1 MGLSREEEMAELGGC
16 NVVSSRIS
24 LMKIEKNTV
33 VSLIYRLSDAQGN
46 LIEESADPMI
56 YLHGGYAGTFPKIEE
71 LLEGQEIG
79 FETNIQLEPQD
90 AFGDY
95 DAELLRIEQR
105 ERFPEPLEI
114 GMQFEGVPSP
124 DDEEEGAEFI
134 AADDDEE
141 DGESLIYTI
150 TDLAEDRVVLD
161 ANHPLAG
168 MALRF
173 WIQVTQIRVATSE
186 EVENGRAEDAMG
198 LMIGD
203 QDDDTDYDNLDD
215 YLSPSPSNH
224 PTLH

>member
-1 MGLSREEEMAELGGC
+1 
-16 NVVSSRIS
+16 
-24 LMKIEKNTV
+24 MKIEKNTV

-79 FETNIQLEPQD
+79 FETNVQLEPQD

-105 ERFPEPLEI
+105 DRFPEPLEV
-114 GMQFEGVPSP
+114 GMQFEGVPSL
-124 DDEEEGAEFI
+124 DDEEEGTEFLSAE
-134 AADDDEE
+134 DDE
-141 DGESLIYTI
+141 DQQTLIYTI
-150 TDLAEDRVVLD
+150 TDLAEDRVILD

-173 WIQVTQIRVATSE
+173 WIQVTEVRVATNE

-198 LMIGD
+198 LMIGE
-203 QDDDTDYDNLDD
+203 QDDDADYDNLDD
-215 YLSPSPSNH
+215 LTGSDHGNH

>member
-1 MGLSREEEMAELGGC
+1 
-16 NVVSSRIS
+16 
-24 LMKIEKNTV
+24 MKIEKNTV

-71 LLEGQEIG
+71 LLEGQDIG
-79 FETNIQLEPQD
+79 FEANIQLEPID

-114 GMQFEGVPSP
+114 GMQFEGVPN
-124 DDEEEGAEFI
+124 A
-134 AADDDEE
+134 DEE
-141 DGESLIYTI
+141 DDPEYLADEDEDAETLIYTI
-150 TDLAEDRVVLD
+150 TDLAEDRVILD

-173 WIQVTQIRVATSE
+173 WIQVTEIRFATNE

-203 QDDDTDYDNLDD
+203 LDDQTDYDNLDD
-215 YLSPSPSNH
+215 YISNSPTNH

>member
-1 MGLSREEEMAELGGC
+1 MDLLVEAEMVELGGC
-16 NVVSSRIS
+16 SEVSSRIS

-105 ERFPEPLEI
+105 DRFPEPLEI
-114 GMQFEGVPSP
+114 GMQFEGVPNP
-124 DDEEEGAEFI
+124 DEEEDGTEFL
-134 AADDDEE
+134 ATDDEDE
-141 DGESLIYTI
+141 QTLIYTI
-150 TDLAEDRVVLD
+150 TDLAEDRVILD

-173 WIQVTQIRVATSE
+173 WIQVTEVRLASSE

-198 LMIGD
+198 LMIGE

-215 YLSPSPSNH
+215 LISNEPGNH

>member
-1 MGLSREEEMAELGGC
+1 MAELGEC
-16 NVVSSRIS
+16 NEVSSRIY

-71 LLEGQEIG
+71 LLDGQEVG
-79 FETNIQLEPQD
+79 FETNVQLEPQD

-105 ERFPEPLEI
+105 DRFPEPLEI
-114 GMQFEGVPSP
+114 GMQFEGVPST
-124 DDEEEGAEFI
+124 DDEEEGAEFL
-134 AADDDEE
+134 AADDDEDQE
-141 DGESLIYTI
+141 TLIYTI
-150 TDLAEDRVVLD
+150 TDLAEDRVILD

-173 WIQVTQIRVATSE
+173 WIQVTEVRSATNE
-186 EVENGRAEDAMG
+186 EVENGRAEDAMC
-198 LMIGD
+198 LMIGE
-203 QDDDTDYDNLDD
+203 QDDDTDYDSLDD
-215 YLSPSPSNH
+215 LTGPDHGNH

>member
-1 MGLSREEEMAELGGC
+1 MELGGC
-16 NVVSSRIS
+16 NEVSSRIS

-79 FETNIQLEPQD
+79 FETNLQLEPHD

-105 ERFPEPLEI
+105 DRFPEPLEI

-124 DDEEEGAEFI
+124 DDEEDGAEFI
-134 AADDDEE
+134 AADDEDEE
-141 DGESLIYTI
+141 TLIYTI
-150 TDLAEDRVVLD
+150 TDLAEDRVILD

-173 WIQVTQIRVATSE
+173 WIQVTEIRLASSE

-215 YLSPSPSNH
+215 LISNGPDNH

>member
-1 MGLSREEEMAELGGC
+1 
-16 NVVSSRIS
+16 
-24 LMKIEKNTV
+24 
-33 VSLIYRLSDAQGN
+33 
-46 LIEESADPMI
+46 MI

-79 FETNIQLEPQD
+79 FETNVQLEPQD

-105 ERFPEPLEI
+105 DRFPEPLEV
-114 GMQFEGVPSP
+114 GMQFEGVPSL
-124 DDEEEGAEFI
+124 DDEEEGTEFLSAE
-134 AADDDEE
+134 DDE
-141 DGESLIYTI
+141 DQQTLIYTI
-150 TDLAEDRVVLD
+150 TDLAEDRVILD

-173 WIQVTQIRVATSE
+173 WIQVTEVRVATNE

-198 LMIGD
+198 LMIGE
-203 QDDDTDYDNLDD
+203 QDDDADYDNLDD
-215 YLSPSPSNH
+215 LTGSDHGNH

>member
-79 FETNIQLEPQD
+79 FETNVQLEPQD

-134 AADDDEE
+134 AADDEE

-215 YLSPSPSNH
+215 YMSPSPSNH

>member
-1 MGLSREEEMAELGGC
+1 MVVLGGC
-16 NVVSSRIS
+16 NVFSSRIS

-33 VSLIYRLSDAQGN
+33 VSLIYRLSDAQNN

-71 LLEGQEIG
+71 ILEGEEVG
-79 FETNIQLEPQD
+79 FETHLQLEPQD

-114 GMQFEGVPSP
+114 GMQFEGVPSS
-124 DDEEEGAEFI
+124 
-134 AADDDEE
+134 DDEE
-141 DGESLIYTI
+141 DGAEYLAADDEDQDTLIYTV
-150 TDLAEDRVVLD
+150 TDLGEDRVVLD
-161 ANHPLAG
+161 ANHPFAG

-173 WIQVTQIRVATSE
+173 WIQVSSVRAATPE
-186 EVENGRAEDAMG
+186 EIENGRAVDAMG
-198 LMIGD
+198 VLIGQD
-203 QDDDTDYDNLDD
+203 DDDTDYDNLDD
-215 YLSPSPSNH
+215 IINLQTSNH

>member
-1 MGLSREEEMAELGGC
+1 MGLLREEEMVELGGC

-90 AFGDY
+90 AFGEY

-134 AADDDEE
+134 AADDEE
-141 DGESLIYTI
+141 DADSLIYTI

-173 WIQVTQIRVATSE
+173 WIQVTQIRVASSE

-198 LMIGD
+198 LMIGE

>member
-1 MGLSREEEMAELGGC
+1 MEELGGC
-16 NVVSSRIS
+16 NEVSSRIS

-79 FETNIQLEPQD
+79 FETDLQLEPHD

-105 ERFPEPLEI
+105 DRFPEPLEI

-124 DDEEEGAEFI
+124 DDEEDGAEFI
-134 AADDDEE
+134 AADDEDEE
-141 DGESLIYTI
+141 TLIYTI
-150 TDLAEDRVVLD
+150 TDLAEDRVILD

-173 WIQVTQIRVATSE
+173 WIQVTEIRLASSE

-215 YLSPSPSNH
+215 LISNGPDNH

>member
-1 MGLSREEEMAELGGC
+1 MVELGGC
-16 NVVSSRIS
+16 NEVSSRIS

-79 FETNIQLEPQD
+79 FETNLQLEPHD

-105 ERFPEPLEI
+105 DRFPEPLEI

-124 DDEEEGAEFI
+124 DDEEDGAEFI
-134 AADDDEE
+134 AADDEDEE
-141 DGESLIYTI
+141 TLIYTI
-150 TDLAEDRVVLD
+150 TDLAEDRVILD

-173 WIQVTQIRVATSE
+173 WIQVTEIRLASSE

-215 YLSPSPSNH
+215 LISNGPDNH

>member
-1 MGLSREEEMAELGGC
+1 MEELGGC
-16 NVVSSRIS
+16 NEVSSRIS

-79 FETNIQLEPQD
+79 FETNVQLEPHD

-105 ERFPEPLEI
+105 DRFPEPLEI

-124 DDEEEGAEFI
+124 DDEEDGAEFI
-134 AADDDEE
+134 AADDEDEE
-141 DGESLIYTI
+141 TLIYTI
-150 TDLAEDRVVLD
+150 TDLAEDRVILD

-173 WIQVTQIRVATSE
+173 WIQVTEVRLASSE

-215 YLSPSPSNH
+215 LISNGPDNH

>member
-1 MGLSREEEMAELGGC
+1 MAELGGC
-16 NVVSSRIS
+16 NEVSSRIS

-79 FETNIQLEPQD
+79 FETNVQLEPHD

-105 ERFPEPLEI
+105 DRFPEPLEI

-124 DDEEEGAEFI
+124 DDEEDGAEFI
-134 AADDDEE
+134 AADDEDEQT
-141 DGESLIYTI
+141 LIYTI
-150 TDLAEDRVVLD
+150 TDLAEDRVILD

-173 WIQVTQIRVATSE
+173 WIQVTEIRLASSE

-215 YLSPSPSNH
+215 LISNGPDNH

>member
-1 MGLSREEEMAELGGC
+1 MALSVEVEMEELGEC
-16 NVVSSRIS
+16 NEVSSRIY

-79 FETNIQLEPQD
+79 FETNVQLEPQD

-105 ERFPEPLEI
+105 DRFPEPLEV
-114 GMQFEGVPSP
+114 GMQFEGVPSL
-124 DDEEEGAEFI
+124 DDEEEGTEFLSAE
-134 AADDDEE
+134 DDE
-141 DGESLIYTI
+141 DQQTLIYTI
-150 TDLAEDRVVLD
+150 TDLAEDRVILD

-173 WIQVTQIRVATSE
+173 WIQVTEVRVATNE

-198 LMIGD
+198 LMIGE
-203 QDDDTDYDNLDD
+203 QDDDADYDTLDD
-215 YLSPSPSNH
+215 LTGSDHGNH

>member
-1 MGLSREEEMAELGGC
+1 VEEGMEELGGC
-16 NVVSSRIS
+16 NEVSSRIS

-79 FETNIQLEPQD
+79 FETNVQLEPHD

-105 ERFPEPLEI
+105 DRFPEPLEI

-124 DDEEEGAEFI
+124 DDEEDGAEFI
-134 AADDDEE
+134 AADDEDEE
-141 DGESLIYTI
+141 TLIYTI
-150 TDLAEDRVVLD
+150 TDLAEDRVILD

-173 WIQVTQIRVATSE
+173 WIQVTEIRLASSE

-203 QDDDTDYDNLDD
+203 QDDDADYDNLDD
-215 YLSPSPSNH
+215 LISNGPDNH

>member
-1 MGLSREEEMAELGGC
+1 
-16 NVVSSRIS
+16 
-24 LMKIEKNTV
+24 MKIEKNTV

-134 AADDDEE
+134 AADDEE

>member
-1 MGLSREEEMAELGGC
+1 MAELGEC
-16 NVVSSRIS
+16 NEVSSRIY

-56 YLHGGYAGTFPKIEE
+56 YLHGGYAVTFPKIEE
-71 LLEGQEIG
+71 LLDGQEVG
-79 FETNIQLEPQD
+79 FETNVQLEPQD

-105 ERFPEPLEI
+105 DRFPEPLEI
-114 GMQFEGVPSP
+114 GMQFEGVPST
-124 DDEEEGAEFI
+124 DDDEEGAEFL
-134 AADDDEE
+134 AADDDEDQE
-141 DGESLIYTI
+141 TLIYTI
-150 TDLAEDRVVLD
+150 TDLAEDRVILD

-173 WIQVTQIRVATSE
+173 WIQVTEVRLATNE

-198 LMIGD
+198 LMIGE
-203 QDDDTDYDNLDD
+203 QDDDTDYDSLDD
-215 YLSPSPSNH
+215 LTGPDHDNH

>member
-1 MGLSREEEMAELGGC
+1 MDLLVEAEMVELGGC
-16 NVVSSRIS
+16 SEVSSRIS

-105 ERFPEPLEI
+105 DRVPEPLEI
-114 GMQFEGVPSP
+114 GMQFEGVPNP
-124 DDEEEGAEFI
+124 DEEEDGTEFL
-134 AADDDEE
+134 ATDDEDE
-141 DGESLIYTI
+141 QTLIYTI
-150 TDLAEDRVVLD
+150 TDLAEDRVILD

-173 WIQVTQIRVATSE
+173 WIQVTEVRLASSE
-186 EVENGRAEDAMG
+186 EVENGRAEVAMG
-198 LMIGD
+198 LMIGE

-215 YLSPSPSNH
+215 LISNEPGNH

>member
-1 MGLSREEEMAELGGC
+1 MEELGGC
-16 NVVSSRIS
+16 NEVSSRIS

-79 FETNIQLEPQD
+79 FETNLQLEPHD

-105 ERFPEPLEI
+105 DRFPEPLEI

-124 DDEEEGAEFI
+124 DDEEDGAEFI
-134 AADDDEE
+134 AADDEDEE
-141 DGESLIYTI
+141 TLIYTI
-150 TDLAEDRVVLD
+150 TDLAEDRVILD

-173 WIQVTQIRVATSE
+173 WIQVTEIRLASSE

-215 YLSPSPSNH
+215 LISNGPDNH

>member
-1 MGLSREEEMAELGGC
+1 MEELGGC
-16 NVVSSRIS
+16 NEVSSRIS

-79 FETNIQLEPQD
+79 FETNVQLEPHD

-105 ERFPEPLEI
+105 DRFPEPLEI

-124 DDEEEGAEFI
+124 DDEEDGAEFI
-134 AADDDEE
+134 AADDEDEE
-141 DGESLIYTI
+141 TLIYTI
-150 TDLAEDRVVLD
+150 TDLAEDRVILD
-161 ANHPLAG
+161 ANHHLAG

-173 WIQVTQIRVATSE
+173 WIQVTEVRLASSE

-215 YLSPSPSNH
+215 LISNGPDNH

>member
-1 MGLSREEEMAELGGC
+1 MEELGGC
-16 NVVSSRIS
+16 NEVSSRIS

-79 FETNIQLEPQD
+79 FETNVQLEPHD

-105 ERFPEPLEI
+105 DRFPEPLEI

-124 DDEEEGAEFI
+124 DDEEDGAEFI
-134 AADDDEE
+134 AADDEDEE
-141 DGESLIYTI
+141 TLFYTI
-150 TDLAEDRVVLD
+150 TDLAEDRVILD

-173 WIQVTQIRVATSE
+173 WIQVTEIRLASSE

-203 QDDDTDYDNLDD
+203 QDDDADYDNLDD
-215 YLSPSPSNH
+215 LISNGPDNH

>member
-1 MGLSREEEMAELGGC
+1 
-16 NVVSSRIS
+16 
-24 LMKIEKNTV
+24 MKIEKNTV

-71 LLEGQEIG
+71 LLEGQDIG
-79 FETNIQLEPQD
+79 FEANIQLEPID

-114 GMQFEGVPSP
+114 GMQFEGVPN
-124 DDEEEGAEFI
+124 A
-134 AADDDEE
+134 DEE
-141 DGESLIYTI
+141 DDPEYLADEDEDAETLIYTI
-150 TDLAEDRVVLD
+150 TDLAEDRVILD

-173 WIQVTQIRVATSE
+173 WIQVTEIRCATNE

-203 QDDDTDYDNLDD
+203 LDDQTDYDNLDD
-215 YLSPSPSNH
+215 YISNSPTNH

>member
-1 MGLSREEEMAELGGC
+1 VEVGMVELGGC
-16 NVVSSRIS
+16 NEVSSRIS

-79 FETNIQLEPQD
+79 FETNVQLEPHD

-105 ERFPEPLEI
+105 DRFPEPLEI

-124 DDEEEGAEFI
+124 NDEEDGAEFI
-134 AADDDEE
+134 AADDEDEQT
-141 DGESLIYTI
+141 LIYTI
-150 TDLAEDRVVLD
+150 TDLAEDRVILD

-173 WIQVTQIRVATSE
+173 WIQVTEIRLASSE
-186 EVENGRAEDAMG
+186 EVENGLAEDAMG

-215 YLSPSPSNH
+215 LISNSPNNH

>member
-1 MGLSREEEMAELGGC
+1 VAKEKVVLGEC
-16 NVVSSRIS
+16 NEVSSRIS

-71 LLEGQEIG
+71 LLEGQDIG
-79 FETNIQLEPQD
+79 YEANIQLEPID

-114 GMQFEGVPSP
+114 GMQFEGVPSV
-124 DDEEEGAEFI
+124 EEEEDPEFLADEDEDEDEDAET
-134 AADDDEE
+134 
-141 DGESLIYTI
+141 LIYTI
-150 TDLAEDRVVLD
+150 TDLAEDRVILD

-173 WIQVTQIRVATSE
+173 WIQVTEVRFATSE

-203 QDDDTDYDNLDD
+203 LDDQTDYDNLDD
-215 YLSPSPSNH
+215 YIGSGTTNH

>member
-1 MGLSREEEMAELGGC
+1 MEELGGC
-16 NVVSSRIS
+16 NEVSSRIS

-79 FETNIQLEPQD
+79 FETNVQLEPHD

-105 ERFPEPLEI
+105 DRFPEPLEI

-124 DDEEEGAEFI
+124 DDEEDGAEFI
-134 AADDDEE
+134 AADDEDEE
-141 DGESLIYTI
+141 TLIYTI
-150 TDLAEDRVVLD
+150 TDLAEDRVILD

-173 WIQVTQIRVATSE
+173 WIQVTEIRLASSE

-215 YLSPSPSNH
+215 LISNGPDNH

>member
-1 MGLSREEEMAELGGC
+1 MEELGGC
-16 NVVSSRIS
+16 NEVSSRIS

-79 FETNIQLEPQD
+79 FETNVQLEPHD

-105 ERFPEPLEI
+105 DRFPEPLEI

-124 DDEEEGAEFI
+124 DDEEDGAEFI
-134 AADDDEE
+134 AADDEDEE
-141 DGESLIYTI
+141 TLIYTI
-150 TDLAEDRVVLD
+150 TELAEDRVILD

-173 WIQVTQIRVATSE
+173 WIQVTEIRLASSE

-203 QDDDTDYDNLDD
+203 QDDDADYDNLDD
-215 YLSPSPSNH
+215 LISNGPDNH

>member
-1 MGLSREEEMAELGGC
+1 
-16 NVVSSRIS
+16 
-24 LMKIEKNTV
+24 MKIEKNTV

-71 LLEGQEIG
+71 LLEGQDIG
-79 FETNIQLEPQD
+79 YEANIQLEPID

-114 GMQFEGVPSP
+114 GMQFEGVPSV
-124 DDEEEGAEFI
+124 DEEEDLEYLADEDEDEDAET
-134 AADDDEE
+134 
-141 DGESLIYTI
+141 LIYTI
-150 TDLAEDRVVLD
+150 TDLAEDRVILD

-173 WIQVTQIRVATSE
+173 WIQVTEVRFATSE

-203 QDDDTDYDNLDD
+203 LDDQTDYDNLDD
-215 YLSPSPSNH
+215 YISSGSTNH

>member
-1 MGLSREEEMAELGGC
+1 VAKEMVVLGGC
-16 NVVSSRIS
+16 NEVSSRIS

-71 LLEGQEIG
+71 LLEGQDIG
-79 FETNIQLEPQD
+79 FEANIQLEPID

-114 GMQFEGVPSP
+114 GMQFEGVPN
-124 DDEEEGAEFI
+124 A
-134 AADDDEE
+134 DEE
-141 DGESLIYTI
+141 DDPEFLADEDEDAETLIYTI
-150 TDLAEDRVVLD
+150 TDLAEDRVILD

-173 WIQVTQIRVATSE
+173 WIQVTEIRFATNE

-203 QDDDTDYDNLDD
+203 LDDQTDYDNLDD
-215 YLSPSPSNH
+215 YISNSPTNH

>member
-1 MGLSREEEMAELGGC
+1 MAELGEC
-16 NVVSSRIS
+16 NEVSSRIY

-71 LLEGQEIG
+71 LLDGQEVG
-79 FETNIQLEPQD
+79 FETNVQLEPQD

-105 ERFPEPLEI
+105 DRFPEPLEI
-114 GMQFEGVPSP
+114 GMQFEGVPST
-124 DDEEEGAEFI
+124 DDEEEGAEFL
-134 AADDDEE
+134 AADDDEDQE
-141 DGESLIYTI
+141 TLIYTI
-150 TDLAEDRVVLD
+150 TDLAEDRVILD

-173 WIQVTQIRVATSE
+173 WIQVTEVRSATNE

-198 LMIGD
+198 LMIGE
-203 QDDDTDYDNLDD
+203 QDDDTDYDSLDD
-215 YLSPSPSNH
+215 LTGPDHGNH

>member
-1 MGLSREEEMAELGGC
+1 MEELGGC
-16 NVVSSRIS
+16 NEVSSRIS

-79 FETNIQLEPQD
+79 FETNVQLEPHD

-105 ERFPEPLEI
+105 DRFPEPLEI

-124 DDEEEGAEFI
+124 EDEEDGAEFI
-134 AADDDEE
+134 AADDEDEE
-141 DGESLIYTI
+141 TLIYTI
-150 TDLAEDRVVLD
+150 TDLAEDRVILD

-168 MALRF
+168 MVLRF
-173 WIQVTQIRVATSE
+173 WIQVTEIRLASSE

-203 QDDDTDYDNLDD
+203 QDDDADYDNLDD
-215 YLSPSPSNH
+215 LISNGPDNH

>member
-1 MGLSREEEMAELGGC
+1 MVVLGGC
-16 NVVSSRIS
+16 NEVSSRIS

-71 LLEGQEIG
+71 LLEGQDIG
-79 FETNIQLEPQD
+79 FEANIQLEPID

-114 GMQFEGVPSP
+114 GMQFEGVPN
-124 DDEEEGAEFI
+124 A
-134 AADDDEE
+134 DEE
-141 DGESLIYTI
+141 DDPEFLADEDEDAETLIYTI
-150 TDLAEDRVVLD
+150 TDLAEDRVILD

-173 WIQVTQIRVATSE
+173 WIQVTEIRFATNE

-203 QDDDTDYDNLDD
+203 LDDQTDYDNLDD
-215 YLSPSPSNH
+215 YISNSPTNH